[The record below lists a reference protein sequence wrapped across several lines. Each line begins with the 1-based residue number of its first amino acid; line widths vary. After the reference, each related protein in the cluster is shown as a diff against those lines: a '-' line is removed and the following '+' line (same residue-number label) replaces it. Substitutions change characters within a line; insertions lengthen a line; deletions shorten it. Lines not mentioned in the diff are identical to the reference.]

1 MDAET
6 IRASI
11 ASRRERLIAI
21 SDQIWEYAETR
32 FQEQRSAELLCLA
45 LEEAG
50 FHIERGA
57 GGIDTAFIGS
67 YGSGHPVI
75 AVLGE
80 YDALSGL
87 SQMAGQATYAPL
99 VEGGNGHG
107 CGHNLLGTASL
118 GAVLTLKEQM
128 EQHGLPGT
136 IRYYGCPAEEGGSGK
151 TFMVRAGL
159 FDDVDGAVTWH
170 PFDYHSVMSV
180 YTLANY
186 QYYYRF
192 KGRSAHAAAAP
203 HLGRSA
209 LDAVEL
215 MNVGVNYLREHIVQ
229 EARIHYALTDS
240 GGRSPN
246 VVQSQAEVLYLI
258 RAPHIRQAADIAERV
273 HNVARGAALM
283 TGTEV
288 EIVFDK
294 ACSEIVPNRTLEQVV
309 DEQFRRFSLPKHTA
323 DELAL
328 ANTIRESLTDE
339 EKQAS
344 WQLPPSQRELA
355 LASEILPYEHGKWLS
370 GSTDVADVS
379 WVTPTVQC
387 TTACFVN
394 STAAHSWQWV
404 AVGKTSIAHKGMLYA
419 AEIMAA
425 AALEMLTRPE
435 LLTEARQELEERLY
449 GQEYVCPIPAEVQPN
464 IPVK

>member
-1 MDAET
+1 MDTEA
-6 IRASI
+6 IRASL
-11 ASRRERLIAI
+11 ASRQERLIGI
-21 SDQIWEYAETR
+21 SDQIWDYAETR

-45 LEEAG
+45 LEEEG
-50 FHIERGA
+50 FHVERGV
-57 GGIDTAFIGS
+57 GGLDTAFIGS

-75 AVLGE
+75 AILGE

-87 SQMAGQATYAPL
+87 SQVAGTGVQQPI

-118 GAVLTLKEQM
+118 GAALVLKDQM
-128 EQHGLPGT
+128 EKHGLQGT

-151 TFMVRAGL
+151 TFMARAGL
-159 FDDVDGAVTWH
+159 FDDVDSAITWH

-180 YTLANY
+180 HTLANY

-215 MNVGVNYLREHIVQ
+215 MNIGVNYLREHIVQ

-246 VVQSQAEVLYLI
+246 VVQSYAETLYLI
-258 RAPHIRQAADIAERV
+258 RAPHIRDAAEIAERV
-273 HNVARGAALM
+273 HDIARGAALM

-294 ACSEIVPNRTLEQVV
+294 ACSEIVPSRTLEQVM
-309 DEQFRRFSLPKHTA
+309 DAQFQRFPVPAHTA
-323 DELAL
+323 AELELAQ
-328 ANTIRESLTDE
+328 AVRSSLTEE
-339 EKQAS
+339 EKRAS
-344 WQLPPSQRELA
+344 LQLSASQRELA
-355 LASEILPYEHGKWLS
+355 LASEVLPYQHGKMLY

-379 WVTPTVQC
+379 WITPTVQC

-394 STAAHSWQWV
+394 GTSAHSWQWV
-404 AVGKTSIAHKGMLYA
+404 SVGKTSIAHKGMLYA
-419 AEIMAA
+419 AQIMAA
-425 AALEMLTRPE
+425 TAWEMFTRPE
-435 LLTEARQELEERLY
+435 VLRAARDELDERLY
-449 GQEYVCPIPAEVQPN
+449 GQPYVCPIPAEVKPGL
-464 IPVK
+464 VR

>member
-1 MDAET
+1 MDAEA

-11 ASRRERLIAI
+11 AARGERLIAI

-45 LEEAG
+45 LEEEG
-50 FHIERGA
+50 FQVERGV
-57 GGIDTAFIGS
+57 GGLDTAFIGS

-87 SQMAGQATYAPL
+87 SQTAGQASYMPL
-99 VEGGNGHG
+99 VDGGNGHG

-118 GAVLTLKEQM
+118 GAVLALKQQM

-180 YTLANY
+180 HTLANY
-186 QYYYRF
+186 QYYYQF

-229 EARIHYALTDS
+229 EARIHYALTDA

-246 VVQSQAEVLYLI
+246 VVQSHAEVLYLI
-258 RAPHIRQAADIAERV
+258 RAPHIRQAAAIAERV
-273 HNVARGAALM
+273 HDVARGAALM

-309 DEQFRRFSLPKHTA
+309 DEQFRRFSLPKHTDA
-323 DELAL
+323 ELELAQ
-328 ANTIRESLTDE
+328 AIRESLTEE

-344 WQLPPSQRELA
+344 WQLPIS
-355 LASEILPYEHGKWLS
+355 YEHGKWLS

-387 TTACFVN
+387 TTACFAN

-404 AVGKTSIAHKGMLYA
+404 AIGKTSIAHKGMLYA

-425 AALEMLTRPE
+425 TALEMLTRPE
-435 LLTEARQELEERLY
+435 LLAAARQELDERLQGRVY
-449 GQEYVCPIPAEVQPN
+449 ECPIPAEVQPN
-464 IPVK
+464 IIIK

>member
-6 IRASI
+6 IRTSI

-32 FQEQRSAELLCLA
+32 FQEQRSAELICLA

-50 FHIERGA
+50 FHVERGA

-118 GAVLTLKEQM
+118 GAVLALKEQM
-128 EQHGLPGT
+128 EQHGLEGT

-180 YTLANY
+180 HTLANY

-209 LDAVEL
+209 LDAAEL

-240 GGRSPN
+240 GGHSPN

-288 EIVFDK
+288 EIIFDK

-309 DEQFRRFSLPKHTA
+309 DEQFRRFSLPEHTA

-328 ANTIRESLTDE
+328 AEAIRESLTDE

-355 LASEILPYEHGKWLS
+355 LANEILPYEHGKWLS

-425 AALEMLTRPE
+425 TALEMLTRPE
-435 LLTEARQELEERLY
+435 LLAAARQELEERLH

>member
-1 MDAET
+1 MDAEA

-11 ASRRERLIAI
+11 AARGERLIAI

-50 FHIERGA
+50 FQVERGV
-57 GGIDTAFIGS
+57 GGLDTAFIGS

-87 SQMAGQATYAPL
+87 SQTAGQASYMPL
-99 VEGGNGHG
+99 VDGGNGHG

-118 GAVLTLKEQM
+118 GAVLALKQQM
-128 EQHGLPGT
+128 GQHGLPGT

-180 YTLANY
+180 HTLANY

-229 EARIHYALTDS
+229 EARIHYALTDA

-246 VVQSQAEVLYLI
+246 VVQSHAEVLYLI
-258 RAPHIRQAADIAERV
+258 RAPHIRQASAIAERV
-273 HNVARGAALM
+273 HDVARGAALM

-309 DEQFRRFSLPKHTA
+309 DEQFRRFSLPEHTA
-323 DELAL
+323 AELELAQ
-328 ANTIRESLTDE
+328 AIRESLTEE

-355 LASEILPYEHGKWLS
+355 LANEVLPYEHGKWLS

-387 TTACFVN
+387 TTACFAN

-404 AVGKTSIAHKGMLYA
+404 AIGKTSIAHKGMLYA

-425 AALEMLTRPE
+425 TALEMLTRPE
-435 LLTEARQELEERLY
+435 LLAAARQELDERLQGRVY
-449 GQEYVCPIPAEVQPN
+449 ECPIPAEVQPGLMR
-464 IPVK
+464 